1 MAHSKFRITA
11 ALLIVLVFPGMRRG
25 YGQANATIEGFVLDP
40 SGAAIPNA
48 TVSVQSTQTGIVRTA
63 QSDSAGRYTVSS
75 LNPSTYQIDAMASGF
90 TKKEMTGVSL
100 AVGADQRIDIS
111 LAIGEQAET
120 VSVAATDEL
129 VDTQNS
135 SNGTVIDNKKVVE
148 MPLSNRQFYSLAL
161 LSPAAYQP
169 AQSSTLGFRGGFNI
183 AGVTEISN
191 QFTINGTYDNDM
203 GTAQPS
209 FRPSIEDIQEFKLL
223 TGVYAA
229 EYGRMSGG
237 QLLIVTKSGGNAFH
251 GSAYEYLRNQ
261 VTDAKP
267 YFTQAG
273 GVNPAFKQNT
283 FGATFGGPII
293 KDKTFF
299 FGAYEGQRIRQQIAA
314 LATVPTAAMLAGQ
327 FNIPTTSKMY
337 NPATGQ
343 PLTRNSN
350 GAYDLT
356 QLPQWKSAGA
366 LVGQQIAALGY
377 PAPTLATASGAFPG
391 NNYSFSETRQETMNE
406 GSLRID
412 NTFSPTDSIFG
423 SFNMFTD
430 PSFEP
435 SNTLC
440 SSYVV
445 PKFGCYTNQI
455 STLANVTYTHIFSPT
470 LLNELRIGFDRL
482 QQPRVSQDT
491 TAIGSGF
498 AGLPGAFTQP
508 GVANNQGLP
517 NTTIV
522 GFSSVG
528 GATNLPQNRWD
539 NHYELIDDVTWTHGA
554 HTFKAGVNVLFVKTT
569 DLEVLSGRGALTF
582 NSSILSQDNGGTFF
596 GTTNYALA
604 DLLLG
609 LPATT
614 AKNPTAPIAHT
625 TYHSYDL
632 FGQDDWKL
640 TQYLTL
646 NLGLRWEL
654 DAPVYDAHNLMSNFN
669 LATGQFDVAGQGSY
683 THPYKYDW
691 NNFGPRI
698 GFAWQPYKRDTTVVK
713 GGFGIFFNSPVTYNE
728 FLQLS
733 NQYPIRNPQ
742 TFTPGSYLLGHQ
754 ITLDNP
760 FPNNLPS
767 GSATIS
773 PYGVSPNYATPYI
786 TEWSFG
792 VQQSLADNIV
802 FEATYFGSKGTRL
815 PITINQNA
823 ALPNTL
829 STANAQAT
837 RPYPGYLNVT
847 YYQTTSNSEFES
859 LQTKLQ
865 KSYSH
870 GITFLLA
877 YTYGKSIDG
886 SSGVGSTS
894 NSSAAFQNPRDPQ
907 ADRGLSDFDVRHRI
921 VFSPVAELPFGNGK
935 KFFNSGLASKIAGG
949 WQVSSIAS
957 YQTGRPFTILDAST
971 NNSGSFAA
979 ADRPNL
985 VPGQNPNAGP
995 KTVRE
1000 WFNTGAFALAPK
1012 GNFGNA
1018 GRNIITGPGYV
1029 DWDATLSRSFPVM
1042 ERVQGEFRAEAFD
1055 LLNHPNFYNP
1065 VTQGTQYG
1073 SGSAFGTITQA
1084 NNARELQFALRLL
1097 F

>member
-1 MAHSKFRITA
+1 MASFKFRLIA
-11 ALLIVLVFPGMRRG
+11 ALMMLLFAPGVRLCH
-25 YGQANATIEGFVLDP
+25 GQANATIEGYVLDP
-40 SGAAIPNA
+40 TGAAIPNA
-48 TVSVQSTQTGIVRTA
+48 TVSVKNTQTGVVRTA

-75 LNPSTYQIDAMASGF
+75 LNPATYQIDATASGF
-90 TKKEMTGVSL
+90 TQKEVTGIIL
-100 AVGADQRIDIS
+100 AVGADQREDIS
-111 LAIGEQAET
+111 LAVGEQAET
-120 VSVAATDEL
+120 VSVAATDEV

-169 AQSSTLGFRGGFNI
+169 AQNSTLGFRGGFNI

-203 GTAQPS
+203 ATAQPS

-223 TGVYAA
+223 TGVYPA

-237 QLLIVTKSGGNAFH
+237 QLLIVTKSGGNSFH

-267 YFTQAG
+267 FFTQVG

-293 KDKTFF
+293 KNKTFF
-299 FGAYEGQRIRQQIAA
+299 FAAYEGQRIRQQIAA
-314 LATVPTAAMLAGQ
+314 LATVPTTAMLAGQ
-327 FNIPTTSKMY
+327 FYLPAATKLY

-343 PLTRNSN
+343 ALVRNAS

-356 QLPQWKSAGA
+356 QLPQWRSAGA
-366 LVGQQIAALGY
+366 LIGQQIATLGY
-377 PAPTLATASGAFPG
+377 PAPTFTTLNGVLPG

-406 GSLRID
+406 GSIRID
-412 NTFSPTDSIFG
+412 HTFSPSDSIFG

-435 SNTLC
+435 SNSLC
-440 SSYVV
+440 SSYVL

-470 LLNELRIGFDRL
+470 LLNEFRIGFDRL
-482 QQPRVSQDT
+482 QQPRVSQDA
-491 TAIGSGF
+491 TAIGSSF
-498 AGLPGAFTQP
+498 PGLPGAFTQT
-508 GVANNQGLP
+508 GVANNEGLP
-517 NTTIV
+517 NTTVV
-522 GFSSVG
+522 GFSTIG

-539 NHYELIDDVTWTHGA
+539 NHYELSDDLTWTHGA
-554 HTFKAGVNVLFVKTT
+554 HTFKAGVDMLFVNTT
-569 DLEVLSGRGALTF
+569 DLEVLQGRGALTF
-582 NSSILSQDNGGTFF
+582 NSSLLSSDNGNTTF
-596 GTTNYALA
+596 GSTGYALA

-609 LPATT
+609 MPATT
-614 AKNPTAPIAHT
+614 AKNPTAPIPHT
-625 TYHSYDL
+625 AYRSYDL
-632 FGQDDWKL
+632 YGQDDWKL

-654 DAPVYDAHNLMSNFN
+654 DAPVYDAHNLMSNFS
-669 LATGQFDVAGQGSY
+669 LATGQFEVAGPGTY
-683 THPYKYDW
+683 THPYNYDW

-698 GFAWQPYKRDTTVVK
+698 GFAWQPYKKDSTVVK
-713 GGFGIFFNSPVTYNE
+713 GGFGIFYNAPLLYNE

-733 NQYPIRNPQ
+733 NQYPIRDPQ
-742 TFTPGSYLLGHQ
+742 TFTPGPYTRGQQ

-760 FPNNLPS
+760 YPSNLPS
-767 GSATIS
+767 ASANIS
-773 PYGVSPNYATPYI
+773 PYGVDPKYATPYL
-786 TEWSFG
+786 TEWSLG
-792 VQQSLADNIV
+792 VQQSLANNMI
-802 FEATYFGSKGTRL
+802 FEITYFGSKGTRL
-815 PITINQNA
+815 PVSTNA
-823 ALPNTL
+823 NTALPNTL
-829 STANAQAT
+829 STAQAQLT

-847 YYQTTSNSEFES
+847 YYETTSNSEFNS

-870 GITFLLA
+870 GLTFLLA

-886 SSGVGSTS
+886 NSGVGSSS
-894 NSSAAFQNPRDPQ
+894 NSSGGFQNPRDPQ

-935 KFFNSGLASKIAGG
+935 RFLNSGIPAKLAGG
-949 WQVSSIAS
+949 WQLSSIVS
-957 YQTGRPFTILDAST
+957 FQTGRPFTIIDAST

-979 ADRPNL
+979 NDRPNV

-995 KTVRE
+995 KTVDQ
-1000 WFNTGAFALAPK
+1000 WFNTAAFALAPK
-1012 GNFGNA
+1012 GQFGNA

-1029 DWDATLSRSFPVM
+1029 DWDATLSRTFPVL
-1042 ERVQGEFRAEAFD
+1042 ERLQGEFRVEAFN
-1055 LLNHPNFYNP
+1055 LMNHPNFYNP
-1065 VTQGTQYG
+1065 LTQAVQYG

-1084 NNARELQFALRLL
+1084 NNNRELQFALRLT